1 MAVARSFR
9 TGHFASPIC
18 KFLSAFAL
26 DRHTSLLCF
35 NVLSANPMK
44 TLTLPVYLVA
54 VAFSLSTALAGDS
67 PNGAKTALGA
77 LPPHFAREV
86 VRLSADSGR
95 PNPAKWYVLARNP
108 EEAGLIVKNPLY
120 SITIARGQ
128 LSEAKRYLDARQIF
142 NQRNFIDIA
151 RVRIDSD
158 EAFQIARD
166 SLGPAGQK
174 MVSASYQLTQTG
186 PAADP
191 IWDVWAYGRSSHYIG
206 VVKLSA
212 KSGDVISSKKAGLPS
227 L

>member
-1 MAVARSFR
+1 MK
-9 TGHFASPIC
+9 IL
-18 KFLSAFAL
+18 FLS
-26 DRHTSLLCF
+26 
-35 NVLSANPMK
+35 
-44 TLTLPVYLVA
+44 VYLLA
-54 VAFSLSTALAGDS
+54 VAFSLSAALAEDS
-67 PNGAKTALGA
+67 PDGAKTALRA
-77 LPPHFAREV
+77 LPPHFARQV
-86 VRLSADSGR
+86 VRLSADRGR

-120 SITIARGQ
+120 SITITRGQ
-128 LSEAKRYLDARQIF
+128 LSEAKRYVDARQIF
-142 NQRNFIDIA
+142 KQRNFINIA
-151 RVRIDSD
+151 KVRVDSD
-158 EAFQIARD
+158 EAYQIARD

-206 VVKLSA
+206 VVRLSA

>member
-1 MAVARSFR
+1 MALWLFFSDRPFRLDQFDVSF
-9 TGHFASPIC
+9 
-18 KFLSAFAL
+18 AFAL

-54 VAFSLSTALAGDS
+54 VAFSLSTALAEDS
-67 PNGAKTALGA
+67 QNGAKTALGA

-86 VRLSADSGR
+86 VRLSADTGR

-142 NQRNFIDIA
+142 NQRNFINLA
-151 RVRIDSD
+151 RVRVDSD
-158 EAFQIARD
+158 EAFDIARN

-206 VVKLSA
+206 VVRLSA